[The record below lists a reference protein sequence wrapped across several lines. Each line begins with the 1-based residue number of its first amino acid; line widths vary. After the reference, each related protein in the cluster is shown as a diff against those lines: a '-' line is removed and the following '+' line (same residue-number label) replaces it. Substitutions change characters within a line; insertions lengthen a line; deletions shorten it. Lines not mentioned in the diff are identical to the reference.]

1 MKPQLVLFA
10 APCKDTLDTSW
21 YRRVTEW
28 QLSRDS
34 KLWYFTPLFA
44 EHTAGRIDV
53 SRSKII
59 RAQLELQAPWC
70 ISLDTDA
77 KPLVSVDDLMP
88 ILEEDRLKGH
98 EMIVGP
104 TLKDQVDPK
113 LLLWTKPEWGINIR
127 KDAPFRITGAG
138 LGFVALSLG
147 GAMKL
152 KVLNTL
158 ETLDEK
164 LSMYCEANG
173 AQGEDN
179 SLIANANDSG
189 LLPVCDPRIVIGHSR
204 KYDTA
209 PDPGIW
215 EKMAA
220 TARDE
225 LKRIEGAEELRGK

>member
-1 MKPQLVLFA
+1 
-10 APCKDTLDTSW
+10 
-21 YRRVTEW
+21 
-28 QLSRDS
+28 
-34 KLWYFTPLFA
+34 
-44 EHTAGRIDV
+44 
-53 SRSKII
+53 
-59 RAQLELQAPWC
+59 
-70 ISLDTDA
+70 
-77 KPLVSVDDLMP
+77 
-88 ILEEDRLKGH
+88 
-98 EMIVGP
+98 
-104 TLKDQVDPK
+104 
-113 LLLWTKPEWGINIR
+113 
-127 KDAPFRITGAG
+127 
-138 LGFVALSLG
+138 
-147 GAMKL
+147 MKL